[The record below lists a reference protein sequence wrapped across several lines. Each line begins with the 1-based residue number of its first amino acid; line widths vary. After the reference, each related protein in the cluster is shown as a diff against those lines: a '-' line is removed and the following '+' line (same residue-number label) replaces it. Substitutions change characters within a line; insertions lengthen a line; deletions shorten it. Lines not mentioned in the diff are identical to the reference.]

1 MSQLYLYSNIWI
13 YIWSIFSQV
22 WPYFTYL
29 IHNEAYSVCGNYLPC
44 DTQPCNTV
52 STRGALKRG
61 IIQTVRSAYQNMAGR
76 LYTPFHLDYQ
86 WNSSWLAPGS
96 LVGKHYIGRPSLR
109 ASWLAELRQRR
120 RRDGSSLVGSEA
132 GWIWSVCCV
141 AVSKFW
147 KVVSSQKLKTER
159 SKAEI
164 RFLIL
169 IEQIGIS
176 S

>member
-76 LYTPFHLDYQ
+76 LYFPFHLDYQ
-86 WNSSWLAPGS
+86 WNSTWLAPAPFWANITLAAPLSAGPHWPSSVRGGQGKEPDWSAGRRAGS
-96 LVGKHYIGRPSLR
+96 DLSVVWLSVSFGKFSPARNSN
-109 ASWLAELRQRR
+109 
-120 RRDGSSLVGSEA
+120 
-132 GWIWSVCCV
+132 
-141 AVSKFW
+141 
-147 KVVSSQKLKTER
+147 
-159 SKAEI
+159 
-164 RFLIL
+164 
-169 IEQIGIS
+169 
-176 S
+176 